1 MLRQCSGPQ
10 VEQRVLV
17 ELTDGRTM
25 RTLYV
30 VRENLQLRLGRHLSV
45 LRQQQRLVGLF
56 RIGLLRGKAY
66 HNLAVEDTPAPAIK
80 DSFVQLVA
88 IAVGLGVID
97 SRLVVDKL
105 ARFREIQT
113 IPRAFAALTIKDNDP
128 LISHN
133 RSTQGNGVR

>member
-1 MLRQCSGPQ
+1 
-10 VEQRVLV
+10 
-17 ELTDGRTM
+17 M

-45 LRQQQRLVGLF
+45 LRQQQRLVRLF
-56 RIGLLRGKAY
+56 RIGFLRVKAD
-66 HNLAVEDTPAPAIK
+66 HNLAIEDTPAPAIK
-80 DSFVQLVA
+80 DSLVQLVA

-113 IPRAFAALTIKDNDP
+113 IQRAFAALTIKDNDP
-128 LISHN
+128 LIPNN